1 MTDTLFVTDLDGT
14 LLQPDVTVSDRSFR
28 ILSELLRQGL
38 PLTVATARTS
48 FSVLP
53 ILRGLPFRLPLILQN
68 GSVLHDPVT
77 NRIVHAAV
85 IPQDAFRK
93 VLLLFTE
100 YGFNGFVFCVPE
112 DQLEC
117 CYTELTTEHMKR
129 YYAERKLKYEKPFRQ
144 VAALSELCDM
154 NPVFMSLNAP
164 PERLD
169 PLYRDLKQLS
179 GISVA
184 YYRDVYEPDIWY
196 LEVSAPDASKYHGI
210 CRLREMTGAKTVTGF
225 GDNHN
230 DIPLFRACDTKI
242 AVGNAADELKALAD
256 TVIGRNTED
265 AVAEY
270 LRKAFSGTPVH
281 DMHAGAII
289 P

>member
-1 MTDTLFVTDLDGT
+1 MTDTLYVTDLDGT
-14 LLQPDVTVSDRSFR
+14 LLQPDVTVSGRSFA
-28 ILSELLRQGL
+28 ILSELLDKGL

-85 IPQDAFRK
+85 IGPDAFRS
-93 VLLLFTE
+93 VLELFAE
-100 YGFNGFVFCVPE
+100 FGFNGFVFCVPE

-117 CYTELTTEHMKR
+117 CYTELTTEHMRR
-129 YYAERKLKYEKPFRQ
+129 YYQERRVKYDKPFRQ
-144 VAALSELCDM
+144 VGTLAELAGL
-154 NPVFMSLNAP
+154 NPVFLSLNASP
-164 PERLD
+164 AKLG
-169 PLYRDLKQLS
+169 PLHQKLRALP

-210 CRLREMTGAKTVTGF
+210 CRLRKMTGAKSVTGF

-256 TVIGRNTED
+256 AVIGRNTED

-270 LRKAFSGTPVH
+270 LRKNFHGGSVTVK
-281 DMHAGAII
+281 
-289 P
+289 

>member
-1 MTDTLFVTDLDGT
+1 MTDTLYVTDLDGT
-14 LLQPDVTVSDRSFR
+14 LLQPDVTVSGRSFA
-28 ILSELLRQGL
+28 ILSELLDKGL

-85 IPQDAFRK
+85 IGPDAFRS
-93 VLLLFTE
+93 VLELFAE
-100 YGFNGFVFCVPE
+100 FGFNGFVFCVPE

-117 CYTELTTEHMKR
+117 CYTELTTEHMRR
-129 YYAERKLKYEKPFRQ
+129 YYQERRVKYDKPFRQ
-144 VAALSELCDM
+144 VGTLAELAGL
-154 NPVFMSLNAP
+154 NPVFLSLNAP
-164 PERLD
+164 PAKLG
-169 PLYRDLKQLS
+169 PLHQKLRALP

-210 CRLREMTGAKTVTGF
+210 CRLREMTGAKSVTGF

-256 TVIGRNTED
+256 AVIGRNTED

-270 LRKAFSGTPVH
+270 LRKNFHGGSVTEK
-281 DMHAGAII
+281 
-289 P
+289 